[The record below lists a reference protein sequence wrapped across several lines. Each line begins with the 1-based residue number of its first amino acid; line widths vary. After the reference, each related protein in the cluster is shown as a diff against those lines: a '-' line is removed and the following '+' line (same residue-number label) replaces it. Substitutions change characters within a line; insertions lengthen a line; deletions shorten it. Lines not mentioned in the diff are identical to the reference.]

1 MGAKSMKVKEFL
13 FFVVVVVVAFFHI
26 HVLSIINSSK

>member
-13 FFVVVVVVAFFHI
+13 FFVVVVVAFFHI